1 MQVSIAT
8 NDSWSINLLNNAEW
22 LTVSDKSGEENLTI
36 DFVARD
42 NPSVNPRSETATIS
56 PKDLN
61 AVNVV
66 IRQKARYLT
75 VDSDGVQFFSKGGT
89 SAPIT
94 ISTDG
99 KYSISEQTE
108 WFTLS
113 HEGDVFTVTAD
124 VNETG
129 HIRTGDITITLTDLT
144 EGSLTLTL
152 TVTQIAP
159 GGNFSREDY
168 TDDNLWDATYNSVF
182 SISVI
187 GYATD
192 ENWDEKDH
200 HGITVTIEGY
210 TEDENWDNDNI
221 ENK

>member
-1 MQVSIAT
+1 M
-8 NDSWSINLLNNAEW
+8 
-22 LTVSDKSGEENLTI
+22 
-36 DFVARD
+36 
-42 NPSVNPRSETATIS
+42 
-56 PKDLN
+56 
-61 AVNVV
+61 

-99 KYSISEQTE
+99 KYSISEQTD
-108 WFTLS
+108 WFS
-113 HEGDVFTVTAD
+113 ISREGDVFTVSAD

-159 GGNFSREDY
+159 GGYFSREDY

-187 GYATD
+187 GYASD
-192 ENWDEKDH
+192 ENWDEKKH
-200 HGITVTIEGY
+200 HGITVTIDGY
-210 TEDENWDNDNI
+210 KADENWDGISGSGNINTDKFPDDDNYDNDKV
-221 ENK
+221 E